1 MIGVIFFVFIMIAIA
16 VALLRIGGIILTILG
31 VFAIFYGAL
40 GIAGILAHVADEKT
54 YMNDKEEKLK

>member
-16 VALLRIGGIILTILG
+16 VVLLRIGGIILTILG
-31 VFAIFYGAL
+31 IFALFYGAIGL
-40 GIAGILAHVADEKT
+40 AGLLARVADEKT